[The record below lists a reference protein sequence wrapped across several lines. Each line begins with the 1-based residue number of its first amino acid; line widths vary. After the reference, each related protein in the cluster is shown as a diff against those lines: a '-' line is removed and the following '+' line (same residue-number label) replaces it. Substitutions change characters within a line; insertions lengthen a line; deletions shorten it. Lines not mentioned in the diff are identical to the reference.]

1 MGKINVKIASNYA
14 PTPEDAA
21 SQYISQNKIEA
32 FMFPPVK
39 QWIANPNVDLNDG
52 FGMAAELQDGSA
64 VVGFSVCHL
73 KNQQTGVNQ
82 LLNKTMDLLEKEGKI
97 TSDERANFS
106 LALKRDVDSSD
117 LINQLFVDAAIY
129 TADRMNKIGDSDVDF
144 TYQFNP
150 SAVQGFEPTFTNEV
164 SGISA
169 LNAQKGATMASAAAG
184 TTEFTYTSPI
194 GSSDEYEVPGW
205 YGILRTYVR
214 GNVQSFFQAGTSYQS
229 IGDGSPV
236 ASAFDDIWNEQQDM
250 ITACKAEQTA
260 EYEEQQKAI
269 EERTQKEAEE
279 IEAAR
284 KAAAEAA
291 ARSSAPSIPSDAFN
305 IDESGTVS
313 QWWPAYIKYQ
323 NDNQPEAS
331 QIRKDLNDGL
341 GLDGTASI
349 LDHYNASEDENE
361 RYAVI
366 GNTVLNEPQ
375 AMKAAKIIQEVFS
388 NVA

>member
-21 SQYISQNKIEA
+21 SQYISSNRIDA
-32 FMFPPVK
+32 FMIPPVK
-39 QWIANPNVDLNDG
+39 QWIANPNIDLNDG

-97 TSDERANFS
+97 TSDERSNFS
-106 LALKRDVDSSD
+106 LALKREVGSSA
-117 LINQLFVDAAIY
+117 LINQLFVDAALY

-144 TYQFNP
+144 SYQFNP
-150 SAVQGFEPTFTNEV
+150 SAVQGFEPTFTNEIT
-164 SGISA
+164 GASA

-214 GNVQSFFQAGTSYQS
+214 GNVQSFFQAGVSYQS

-236 ASAFDDIWNEQQDM
+236 ASAFDDIWNEQGDI
-250 ITACKAEQTA
+250 ITACRDEQGA

-269 EERTQKEAEE
+269 DERTEKEAEE

-291 ARSSAPSIPSDAFN
+291 ARSSAPSIPGDAFH
-305 IDESGTVS
+305 IGESGTV
-313 QWWPAYIKYQ
+313 QDNWRAYIKYQ

-341 GLDGTASI
+341 GLDGVASI
-349 LDHYNASEDENE
+349 LDHYNAKEDENE
-361 RYAVI
+361 QYAVI
-366 GNTVLNEPQ
+366 GSTVLNEPQ
-375 AMKAAKIIQEVFS
+375 AMKAAKIIQEVFG